1 MSHRDSNYSCKICLG
16 ILENSKSNLCV
27 NCKTKM
33 LNETRL
39 CCCGCGESINRWNL
53 SHSGN
58 IREVYFKQD
67 HNCARYT
74 NSGIHKCPCCIRT
87 FSDLKSYYRHID
99 LNRCIDKE
107 KMEEYKK
114 NWNQLCHCGCGN
126 KILPGRKGLPGH
138 LEKDPWN
145 KGLTKE
151 DDERLMI
158 NSKRR
163 IEEMSID
170 PHKSG
175 NWMQDTKIEL
185 KVKEFLDTLNITYYH
200 PYSFYYKYLVDFAY
214 PDLKLIIECDGD
226 YWHTKDQKVIDK
238 DIEENEFIEEKGW
251 KILRLWESDINIDF
265 EECKKKIMD
274 FVFDRK

>member
-1 MSHRDSNYSCKICLG
+1 MSHRDSNYSCKMCFG
-16 ILENSKSNLCV
+16 FLEKSKSNLCV
-27 NCKTKM
+27 ECKTKM
-33 LNETRL
+33 LEEKWL
-39 CCCGCGESINRWNL
+39 CHCGCGELINRWNL
-53 SHSGN
+53 SHYGN
-58 IREVYFKQD
+58 IREVKFKLD
-67 HNCARYT
+67 HMCSRYT

-99 LNRCIDKE
+99 LNRCIDKG

-138 LEKDPWN
+138 MESDPWN

-151 DDERLMI
+151 DDERLMTY
-158 NSKRR
+158 SKRR
-163 IEEMSID
+163 IEEIKNGEGVQMSNT
-170 PHKSG
+170 S
-175 NWMQDTKIEL
+175 IEI
-185 KVKEFLDTLNITYYH
+185 KVKEYLKILGVKFIHQYH
-200 PYSFYYKYLVDFAY
+200 FFHKHLVDFCIPGY
-214 PDLKLIIECDGD
+214 KLIIECDGD

-238 DIEENEFIEEKGW
+238 DIEENKFIEEKGW

-274 FVFDRK
+274 CIFNRK